1 MKIICTNTHA
11 CARQYGHNIMM
22 AGNNDIS
29 ARVHIHRTQYRYILC
44 VLPGRPSPPSCIIF
58 LYFYIIISF
67 FFFLFIYV
75 VLHGAR
81 VFRAGIPIP
90 TRSVQ
95 AAVTAFSKSRTL
107 RPHRRRGRHPV
118 YRHDN
123 TDRIVY
129 TALPVFTG
137 LTDFNFDLLV
147 VFFFALYIL

>member
-1 MKIICTNTHA
+1 MRTSGPSVTA
-11 CARQYGHNIMM
+11 V
-22 AGNNDIS
+22 
-29 ARVHIHRTQYRYILC
+29 VHHIFIL
-44 VLPGRPSPPSCIIF
+44 
-58 LYFYIIISF
+58 LYYYFIL
-67 FFFLFIYV
+67 FFLFIYV

>member
-67 FFFLFIYV
+67 FFFFIY
-75 VLHGAR
+75 LCRLAR
-81 VFRAGIPIP
+81 SACISRRYTNTNAFCPSRGNSVFEVPNASTSPPPRPSSCI
-90 TRSVQ
+90 Q
-95 AAVTAFSKSRTL
+95 AR
-107 RPHRRRGRHPV
+107 
-118 YRHDN
+118 
-123 TDRIVY
+123 
-129 TALPVFTG
+129 
-137 LTDFNFDLLV
+137 
-147 VFFFALYIL
+147 